1 MAADIQAGF
10 IALNRFGLGS
20 RRDGDLAAAASDPR
34 GFLKAELARPGVA
47 LLDSPELP
55 RTALALKIFYSDLE
69 QKRLE
74 RLAAEMP
81 APVRVAE
88 AVPPAPMD
96 PSMQAG
102 EAPAMQAEM
111 PKPAFKPS
119 PAADVQV
126 FRAEASARLRRALS
140 AGPGFV
146 ERLIAFWTNHFCVS
160 TAKGG
165 VVRICAGAF
174 ERDAIR
180 PHVLGR
186 FRDML
191 QAVESHPAML
201 FYLDN
206 QISIGPNSAAGQ
218 RTGRGL
224 NENLAREILELHTLG
239 VNGGY
244 TQSDVTAL
252 ARIITGWTFAGRAG
266 QLGEPG
272 TFVFNANAHEPGEQI
287 VLGRPYDQEDAGQGR
302 AALADLA
309 HHPATAQHVAFK
321 LARHF
326 VADHPSLA
334 LVDKLANTFR
344 STDGDLKALALA
356 LIDSPEAWVEER
368 TKMRNPCEFLYAAG
382 RIVGRMPDDP
392 GPFLGGLNILG
403 MPLWGPP
410 GPNGFPDT
418 AAAWAN
424 PEGMK
429 VRLEICVRIA
439 ERWRDTLNPRDLL
452 DEIAGVAASPETRQA
467 IARAESKQEGL
478 ALLLMS
484 PEVQRR

>member
-10 IALNRFGLGS
+10 LALNRFGLGS

-34 GFLKAELARPGVA
+34 GFLKAELANPGIA
-47 LLDSPELP
+47 LLQNPELP
-55 RTALALKIFYSDLE
+55 QTALALKILYSDLE
-69 QKRLE
+69 QKRME
-74 RLAAEMP
+74 RLAAEMA
-81 APVRVAE
+81 APVKVAE
-88 AVPPAPMD
+88 AAPAAPVE
-96 PSMQAG
+96 PSTQAG
-102 EAPAMQAEM
+102 DAPAMQTEK

-119 PAADVQV
+119 PGADLQV

-140 AGPGFV
+140 ARPGFV
-146 ERLIAFWTNHFCVS
+146 ERLVAFWANHFCVS

-165 VVRICAGAF
+165 LVRISAGAF

-244 TQSDVTAL
+244 TQADVTAL
-252 ARIITGWTFAGRAG
+252 ARIITGWTFAGRLSR
-266 QLGEPG
+266 LGEPG
-272 TFVFNANAHEPGEQI
+272 TFVFNADAHEPGEQV
-287 VLGRPYDQEDAGQGR
+287 VLARPYDQEDAGQGR
-302 AALADLA
+302 AALADIA
-309 HHPATAQHVAFK
+309 SHPATAQHIAYK
-321 LARHF
+321 LAHHF
-326 VADHPSLA
+326 VSDDPPASLVA
-334 LVDKLANTFR
+334 ELAHSFR

-356 LIDSPEAWVEER
+356 LIDAPEAWVEER
-368 TKMRNPCEFLYAAG
+368 TKMRSPCEFLYAAG

-439 ERWRDTLNPRDLL
+439 ERWRDSLNPRDLL
-452 DEIAGVAASPETRQA
+452 DEIAGKAASPETRQA
-467 IARAESKQEGL
+467 IARAESKQQGL

>member
-1 MAADIQAGF
+1 MRGQVRSPEAVMAADIQAGF

-20 RRDGDLAAAASDPR
+20 RRDGDFAAAASDPR
-34 GFLKAELARPGVA
+34 GFLEAELATPCIT
-47 LLDSPELP
+47 LLEGPELP
-55 RTALALKIFYSDLE
+55 QTALALESLFSDLE

-74 RLAAEMP
+74 RLAAEAI
-81 APVRVAE
+81 APVKLAD
-88 AVPPAPMD
+88 AAAAMD
-96 PSMQAG
+96 APSMQG
-102 EAPAMQAEM
+102 SEATPAEK

-119 PAADVQV
+119 PGADVQV
-126 FRAEASARLRRALS
+126 FRAEASARLRRAL
-140 AGPGFV
+140 AARPGFV
-146 ERLIAFWTNHFCVS
+146 ERLVAFWTNHFCVS

-165 VVRICAGAF
+165 LVRISAGAF

-191 QAVESHPAML
+191 RAIESHPAML

-206 QISIGPNSAAGQ
+206 QISVGPNSAFGQ

-244 TQSDVTAL
+244 TQADVTSL
-252 ARIITGWTFAGRAG
+252 ARIITGGTFAGRLSR
-266 QLGEPG
+266 LGEPG
-272 TFVFNANAHEPGEQI
+272 TFVFNADAHEPGEQV

-302 AALADLA
+302 AALADIA
-309 HHPATAQHVAFK
+309 GHPATAQHIAYK
-321 LARHF
+321 LAQHF
-326 VADHPSLA
+326 VSDDPPPA
-334 LVDKLANTFR
+334 LVDKLASTFR
-344 STDGDLKALALA
+344 DTDGDLKALALA
-356 LIDSPEAWVEER
+356 LIDSPQAWSEER
-368 TKMRNPCEFLYAAG
+368 TKMRSPREFLYAAG

-403 MPLWGPP
+403 MPLWGPA

-424 PEGMK
+424 PEGMQ
-429 VRLEICVRIA
+429 VRL
-439 ERWRDTLNPRDLL
+439 
-452 DEIAGVAASPETRQA
+452 G
-467 IARAESKQEGL
+467 
-478 ALLLMS
+478 
-484 PEVQRR
+484 